1 MIDQIK
7 KLFKGKTKKGISLT
21 YKKYLNK
28 NPEIKNY
35 LENLLNENELF
46 YDLKH
51 LIWLIVY
58 DIELSKCKTC
68 GNEFEYHRKRKNC
81 LKCTP
86 ARRTF
91 ESEEE
96 RLIETRKRRVAD
108 VKRRRHKVKNMSLEY
123 KGNKCCICGYD
134 KCKDALDFHHLDPT
148 KKDFGIG
155 ENGYTRA

>member
-1 MIDQIK
+1 MK
-7 KLFKGKTKKGISLT
+7 CL
-21 YKKYLNK
+21 
-28 NPEIKNY
+28 
-35 LENLLNENELF
+35 
-46 YDLKH
+46 
-51 LIWLIVY
+51 
-58 DIELSKCKTC
+58 CKTC

-86 ARRTF
+86 ARRIF